1 MLTKVVGWKDITY
14 KIKYSYIVFICCAVN
29 IFQYLN
35 VSTLSFSLFK
45 KLWQKT
51 FLYVGGHQTVLKEL
65 GSETGLRLIRARLT
79 QSERIVSNQCQT
91 VLIFFM
97 FLYVVLCTTISEYVY
112 HATSRH
118 DWLTQLIESKLQGM

>member
-45 KLWQKT
+45 KIWQKT

-65 GSETGLRLIRARLT
+65 GSETGLRLIRARLI

-91 VLIFFM
+91 VHHHDLFHVFIRGSTYYDFR
-97 FLYVVLCTTISEYVY
+97 VSVY
-112 HATSRH
+112 HAAFAS
-118 DWLTQLIESKLQGM
+118 

>member
-45 KLWQKT
+45 NVWQKT

-65 GSETGLRLIRARLT
+65 GSEAGQRR
-79 QSERIVSNQCQT
+79 
-91 VLIFFM
+91 M
-97 FLYVVLCTTISEYVY
+97 FPSVVLRTTISEYVY
-112 HATSRH
+112 HATSHH
-118 DWLTQLIESKLQGM
+118 DWLRN